1 MANVTVGWAAR
12 RARAGATLLDEND
25 PGWAARVDRGRLNI
39 ASLHNCIIG
48 QLSGAD
54 EGGDRAY
61 DAYVER
67 FGLSLHGQVDHG
79 FLLLAEDHDPLAYE
93 LLCLAWDA
101 EIDQRL
107 TSAAPRERHPGHPGN
122 PVG

>member
-1 MANVTVGWAAR
+1 MANVTAGWATR

-25 PGWAARVDRGRLNI
+25 PGWAARVDRGRLNM

-54 EGGDRAY
+54 EGGDHAY

-67 FGLSLHGQVDHG
+67 LGLSLHGQVDHG

-101 EIDQRL
+101 EIEQRV
-107 TSAAPRERHPGHPGN
+107 TSAGTA
-122 PVG
+122 

>member
-1 MANVTVGWAAR
+1 MANVTAGWARR
-12 RARAGATLLDEND
+12 RARAGASVLDGKD
-25 PGWAARVDRGRLNI
+25 PGWAERIDRGRLNM

-67 FGLSLHGQVDHG
+67 LGLSLHGQVDHG

-107 TSAAPRERHPGHPGN
+107 TWAGGI
-122 PVG
+122 